1 MTLEL
6 FTRLIKLLFLLPWLI
21 SLYQQPI
28 LCLFLRWQS
37 IFPSVPSSVLPLT
50 PWLFHTFLYAISSAL
65 PPFLFIQL
73 HLTST
78 PPSPI
83 SFWGSSSYPS
93 PCAWEAAPGLPSSLH
108 MFSFQKTRDEDR
120 GLRGLRKEATKQIS
134 CFLAPSYLQWKWTG
148 LENSQRSDS
157 FKGTSYPCPAAW
169 PMPVP
174 APSPAGTRLPWTTQ
188 TLPHSPGMSLV
199 TVSPGCF
206 HAIHRLPPRQKHSFP
221 QHSQNLEKLYLFKC
235 RSEKE

>member
-1 MTLEL
+1 M
-6 FTRLIKLLFLLPWLI
+6 P
-21 SLYQQPI
+21 
-28 LCLFLRWQS
+28 
-37 IFPSVPSSVLPLT
+37 
-50 PWLFHTFLYAISSAL
+50 SAL
-65 PPFLFIQL
+65 PYRHFCSSS
-73 HLTST
+73 ST
-78 PPSPI
+78 PPPHLLPPSASEVLPPI
-83 SFWGSSSYPS
+83 PHLVLERLHQDF
-93 PCAWEAAPGLPSSLH
+93 LPLFTCSVSK
-108 MFSFQKTRDEDR
+108 KTRDEDR